1 MKHIVTN
8 LSTLF
13 SWVRMWVCACVYE
26 SRCVCAGIAVYGSD
40 LNFTAQPAA
49 AKVPERCH
57 SVQLSVTVVVVRQ
70 PHMAFNSHNV
80 ASTTEELSFFN

>member
-1 MKHIVTN
+1 M
-8 LSTLF
+8 
-13 SWVRMWVCACVYE
+13 
-26 SRCVCAGIAVYGSD
+26 YGSD